1 MAHFAKL
8 DENNVVTN
16 VVVVNDNVILT
27 NGIEN
32 ENKGIE
38 FLKSLYGQNTNWK
51 KTSFNTKA
59 NVHVSGGVP
68 FRKNYATI
76 GGIYDSEKDAFYSQ
90 KPYNSWVLNETT
102 CIWEA
107 PVPCPDSIKNFPNF
121 WNEETQSW
129 SY

>member
-16 VVVVNDNVILT
+16 VVVVNENVILT
-27 NGIEN
+27 NGIED

-59 NVHVSGGVP
+59 NVHASGGVP
-68 FRKNYATI
+68 FRKNYAVI
-76 GGIYDSEKDAFYSQ
+76 GGIYDPEKDAFYSQ

-107 PVPCPDSIKNFPNF
+107 PVPCPDDIKNFPNY

-129 SY
+129 SC